1 MAELTAKQQ
10 RIKNEMQPLLK
21 IAPWILRVT
30 ERKDFTGPVL
40 EICERRTTEKGTQR
54 LYDYGR
60 IYNGALRTCKAAI
73 RCIRR
78 EVQDGAG
85 RPLGLQEF
93 LDERID
99 YRGQR
104 PLDEIAGAKLAL
116 LFKLQPQVRSQQRIE
131 LMAWRIERFG
141 REETMYWLS
150 KVSIESLY
158 GKRGIEWAK
167 SGLRLMLAGQQKDG
181 AEVQALL
188 EKLRKEDK

>member
-73 RCIRR
+73 RCILR

-99 YRGQR
+99 YRGQL